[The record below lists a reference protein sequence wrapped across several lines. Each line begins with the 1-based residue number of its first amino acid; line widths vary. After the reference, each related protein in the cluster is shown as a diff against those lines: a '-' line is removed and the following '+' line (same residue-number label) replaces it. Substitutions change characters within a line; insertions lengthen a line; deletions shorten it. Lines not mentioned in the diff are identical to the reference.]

1 MNIVIVVLTVLCA
14 ALGTLGIYCCLIA
27 GGKEIEKE
35 NFKKSQNK
43 VLKELKEK
51 KDSFDKEIT
60 QEHLIK
66 REELRVALEQ
76 LTNDYNKEKENFQQK
91 SDELVQDYRRRRQ
104 QIEIMDREAAQRR
117 NQEQAEQISEE
128 TKHFQNQ
135 LNSLEADYKV
145 KKDALDKDFLAF
157 SEQISI
163 QKEALSNEI
172 QRYEEKQKE
181 IIARFKL
188 DEERKQQVDFYRVQL
203 NEIERADIEKLK
215 TLALTFSKQEVI
227 YKLIYDVYYK
237 ARIEEMFKRVLG
249 DSKDDGGIYKITNIT
264 NQKVYI
270 GKTSASFLSRW
281 RTHAK
286 RGCNI
291 ERIKGQLYDAMW
303 NEGLENFMWEI
314 VEVCPKEEQTE
325 KEKYWTKYYHSDEY
339 GYNQRVG

>member
-1 MNIVIVVLTVLCA
+1 MNTILVILIILTA

-27 GGKEIEKE
+27 GGKGIEKE
-35 NFKKSQNK
+35 NFKKSQEK
-43 VLKELKEK
+43 VLKELRKKE
-51 KDSFDKEIT
+51 DSFNKEIT

-91 SDELVQDYRRRRQ
+91 SNELAQDYQRRRQ
-104 QIEIMDREAAQRR
+104 EIEMMDREAAQRR
-117 NQEQAEQISEE
+117 NQEQVKQISEE
-128 TKHFQNQ
+128 AKHLQNQ
-135 LNSLEADYKV
+135 LDSLKADYKV

-157 SEQISI
+157 SEQISTQKETLNDEI
-163 QKEALSNEI
+163 QK
-172 QRYEEKQKE
+172 YEEKQKE

-203 NEIERADIEKLK
+203 NDIEKADIEKLK

-237 ARIEEMFKRVLG
+237 TRIEEMFKRVLG
-249 DSKDDGGIYKITNIT
+249 DSKDEGGIYKITNIA

-303 NEGLENFMWEI
+303 NEGLENFTWEI
-314 VEVCPKEEQTE
+314 VEICPKEEQTE